1 MTATFDNEARVKM
14 SSAIN
19 LLDLA
24 YDGTPI
30 SSMVVKEID
39 CKIARPYIASFHY
52 SHTMPDSTLFSY
64 GAFMNDKLCGVAC
77 FGMGCGKN
85 QYTALFPNIKNG
97 EYVELTRLWCAND
110 YPRNTE
116 SRLISQAL
124 KQLPKEIKVVISF
137 ADESEG
143 HCGIIYQATNWY
155 YLGKNEGGTQLVNQ
169 DGIKKH
175 SRLLGIYRM
184 RHPELKDY
192 TNQELMDLLGYKTTE
207 AGKKYRYV
215 YLRGSKRERKE
226 LYRQI
231 EDKILPYPKI
241 DKKKGIDDRSML
253 NQTVINRQQ
262 VTIFDFQNGTS

>member
-1 MTATFDNEARVKM
+1 MTVTFDNEARIKM
-14 SSAIN
+14 STAIN

-24 YDGTPI
+24 YDGAPI

-52 SHTMPDSTLFSY
+52 SHTMPDSTLFTY
-64 GAFMNDKLCGVAC
+64 AGYINNKICGVIC

-85 QYTALFPNIKNG
+85 QYTALFPDIKNG
-97 EYVELTRLWCAND
+97 EYLELTRLWCAND
-110 YPRNTE
+110 YPKNTE

-124 KQLPKEIKVVISF
+124 KQLPKKIKVVISF
-137 ADESEG
+137 ADENEG

-155 YLGKNEGGTQLVNQ
+155 YLGQNGGGTQLINQ

-192 TNQELMDLLGYKTTE
+192 TNKELMDLLGYQTTE

-215 YLRGSKRERKE
+215 YLRGDKKERKQMYE
-226 LYRQI
+226 QI
-231 EDKILPYPKI
+231 KDKIQPYPKVN
-241 DKKKGIDDRSML
+241 KKIGISDYEML
-253 NQTVINRQQ
+253 NQTNIDKQQ
-262 VTIFDFQNGTS
+262 MTIFDL